1 MITKSINTVICMTDN
16 QVDDIKLTYREKVK
30 NNSIELPPIYSLN
43 RWLTKEFQEFC
54 MVSQIDKIY
63 SVLNGIEEK
72 ILWEKIIKRDLK
84 EQKIQKKQ
92 IDNITEKVISA
103 DKIIRQYKIKNTELK
118 AYEHNSE
125 EQSKF
130 NKWLNQFNSYCE
142 QKSLISK
149 LSFIEFFIEIQK
161 EHNIIKNQKL
171 LLVGFDNL
179 NPLYEDLV
187 SVLNKTNSLNDYEYK
202 EEKIERQQK
211 IECERVREDYFEPM
225 TQEGVNRFLDMY

>member
-125 EQSKF
+125 EQSKL
-130 NKWLNQFNSYCE
+130 NKW
-142 QKSLISK
+142 
-149 LSFIEFFIEIQK
+149 
-161 EHNIIKNQKL
+161 
-171 LLVGFDNL
+171 
-179 NPLYEDLV
+179 
-187 SVLNKTNSLNDYEYK
+187 
-202 EEKIERQQK
+202 
-211 IECERVREDYFEPM
+211 
-225 TQEGVNRFLDMY
+225 